1 MRIAWL
7 LLGRFSL
14 RHWRL
19 APGQNAVLVLILSVG
34 VGVFV
39 AIRLANRAAVSSFGN
54 FTQVLIGQSDWVV
67 EPPVGTLPESIL
79 PELRAALGERAVA
92 LIPVVETTGG
102 HPFQGDSHSELDRET
117 NTLLGIDL
125 VGISNLETERAS
137 AGGYLTKEGG
147 DIWGE
152 LAGAARTWVS
162 PALAGE
168 KSIALIVDDKVV
180 NFSVAGAIPAAA
192 DAPPPPDDLM
202 VVDLP
207 ELQRL
212 ANKVGR
218 VDRIECIVAPG
229 PQIAERRAELGAV
242 LERLGGDGKR
252 WLVRASGA
260 RRETAEAMTEAF
272 RLNLTI
278 LSLIALLVGLYLIF
292 QALDGAVVRRR
303 GEIATLRSLG
313 LDESIVRRVWILE
326 SAVLGL
332 AGGAMGLVL
341 GWLGAQGA
349 VRVVGHTVNALY
361 FATTVSSAALD
372 PREAWIGLALGVGAD
387 PPGAGPLAQRRAGAG
402 VAILAQSL
410 GGAWDPRIGR
420 RLVEAAS
427 DSNGRGDSVSLG
439 RIRGRPLLDR
449 WGRNGVRGEPAFY
462 RAPAAGVDSRTCPGP
477 RRQRPH
483 PASLGK
489 ASHRGRRRGLRG
501 RNERRH
507 GDTCGEFRGH
517 G

>member
-1 MRIAWL
+1 M
-7 LLGRFSL
+7 
-14 RHWRL
+14 
-19 APGQNAVLVLILSVG
+19 
-34 VGVFV
+34 
-39 AIRLANRAAVSSFGN
+39 
-54 FTQVLIGQSDWVV
+54 V

-372 PREAWIGLALGVGAD
+372 PREAWIGLALGVGASVAAGWLPAREAART
-387 PPGAGPLAQRRAGAG
+387 PPAQVLLRSGAPAPGSRFWRSPSACRSCLRFERPRGFGFPWPDTRPPSPGSLGAEWCARRACLLSGACCG
-402 VAILAQSL
+402 CGFPDL
-410 GGAWDPRIGR
+410 PRP
-420 RLVEAAS
+420 AS
-427 DSNGRGDSVSLG
+427 
-439 RIRGRPLLDR
+439 
-449 WGRNGVRGEPAFY
+449 
-462 RAPAAGVDSRTCPGP
+462 PAATSCVPREGIASRPP
-477 RRQRPH
+477 PWSAR
-483 PASLGK
+483 S
-489 ASHRGRRRGLRG
+489 
-501 RNERRH
+501 E
-507 GDTCGEFRGH
+507 
-517 G
+517 